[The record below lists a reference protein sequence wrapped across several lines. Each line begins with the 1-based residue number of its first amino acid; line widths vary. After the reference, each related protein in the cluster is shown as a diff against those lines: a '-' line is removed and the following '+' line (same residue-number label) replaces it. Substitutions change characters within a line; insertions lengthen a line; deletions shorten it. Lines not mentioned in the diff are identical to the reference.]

1 MRSCT
6 WDRLMQEWTKSPAIG
21 PELLVERV
29 RIASVRGGAYSRR
42 VAEAAAVAGITAL
55 FTSEPTSRCRQV
67 DGCLVVGRYS
77 VRRGTPARVAA
88 ALASGRLLPRL
99 AQLCFWN
106 CKKLAKAV
114 GGERYLALRRMV
126 YGVAS
131 APVGNAP
138 ARGLPDR
145 GPHTLEGQQPGV
157 QRSRV
162 PREQVRR

>member
-1 MRSCT
+1 MASCT
-6 WDRLMQEWTKSPAIG
+6 WDQLIHEWAKSPAIG
-21 PELLVERV
+21 PELLVERM
-29 RIASVRGGAYSRR
+29 RIASVPGGAYSRR

-99 AQLCFWN
+99 AQLCFWD

-114 GGERYLALRRMV
+114 GGGRYLALRALGD
-126 YGVAS
+126 GVPS
-131 APVGNAP
+131 APVGRAP
-138 ARGLPDR
+138 ARRVPDR
-145 GPHTLEGQQPGV
+145 
-157 QRSRV
+157 
-162 PREQVRR
+162 